1 LGPLSPQIDDPV
13 NVALFL
19 DLDGTVFDI
28 APSPTD
34 VSTPPGLTATL
45 RRLQQALGG
54 AVAILTG
61 RQIGEVDRL
70 LAPLQLT
77 AAGVHGGEIRL
88 EPEADI
94 EVASASVP
102 QPLRDAV
109 ARLAQSTPGLLMEH
123 KGISVALHYRAVPD
137 LERVLEAE
145 LRTLL
150 DAHESQLVLSHG
162 RRVFELTPRSSTKG
176 TALARLME
184 QSRFRG
190 RRPVMIGDDMPD
202 EAALDAAARLGGL
215 GLKVKGEHFAGTA
228 THFSGPADVRRWL
241 DRLVE
246 TLET

>member
-1 LGPLSPQIDDPV
+1 MVPLTPQIDDPV

-34 VSTPPGLTATL
+34 VSTPPGLTVTL
-45 RRLQQALGG
+45 RRLQQALDG

-61 RQIGEVDRL
+61 RQIGEVDRM
-70 LAPLQLT
+70 LAPLRLT
-77 AAGVHGGEIRL
+77 AAGVHGAEMRL
-88 EPEADI
+88 DPEAEI
-94 EVASASVP
+94 EVASGSVP

-123 KGISVALHYRAVPD
+123 KGVSVAVHYRAVPEM
-137 LERVLEAE
+137 ERALEAQ
-145 LRTLL
+145 LKTLL
-150 DAHESQLVLSHG
+150 DAHESELMLSHG

-176 TALARLME
+176 TALARLMD

-215 GLKVKGEHFAGTA
+215 GLKVKGEHFANAA

-241 DRLVE
+241 DRLAE

>member
-1 LGPLSPQIDDPV
+1 
-13 NVALFL
+13 
-19 DLDGTVFDI
+19 
-28 APSPTD
+28 
-34 VSTPPGLTATL
+34 
-45 RRLQQALGG
+45 
-54 AVAILTG
+54 
-61 RQIGEVDRL
+61 
-70 LAPLQLT
+70 
-77 AAGVHGGEIRL
+77 
-88 EPEADI
+88 
-94 EVASASVP
+94 
-102 QPLRDAV
+102 
-109 ARLAQSTPGLLMEH
+109 
-123 KGISVALHYRAVPD
+123 
-137 LERVLEAE
+137 
-145 LRTLL
+145 
-150 DAHESQLVLSHG
+150 VLSHG